1 MYQLRN
7 NCAPLFEA
15 EGFYSKGIKMLKK
28 LFLIIG
34 LFAFQS
40 LYADEQKLVDHK
52 KWQPGHK
59 SLSTE
64 NDTLG
69 FIPIMVWYPTDQPAK
84 TEQFGVFRM
93 KVAANAP
100 LSDGKFPLAIISHGS
115 GGSILGHRSTA
126 LYLAER
132 GYIVATL
139 MHPHNNYQ
147 DNRDEATTNNWI
159 NRPKHISAVLD
170 TILANK
176 EFASHVDIEKIA
188 VIGYSAGGYTALTL
202 LGGIPN
208 TAHSR
213 THCIENAKKDP
224 GFCNLGKGKESRN
237 KDMILTDLRDERFKV
252 GVLLAPVGVLFS
264 DKDSLSKVA
273 APVLLYRA
281 QNDRELAYPYH
292 VELISKSLAKSSTWL
307 KELEL
312 EKAEHFAFITSFPD
326 FLKKEV
332 GPPAHDPAGF
342 DRDLAHTKFN
352 AEIAVFLDKALK
364 YR

>member
-7 NCAPLFEA
+7 NCAPLSGA
-15 EGFYSKGIKMLKK
+15 EDFYSKGIKMLKK
-28 LFLIIG
+28 LLIIG

-59 SLSTE
+59 NLSTE

-176 EFASHVDIEKIA
+176 EFASHVDTEKIA

-202 LGGIPN
+202 LGGFQTQHTVARI
-208 TAHSR
+208 ASKML
-213 THCIENAKKDP
+213 KK
-224 GFCNLGKGKESRN
+224 
-237 KDMILTDLRDERFKV
+237 ILVF
-252 GVLLAPVGVLFS
+252 A
-264 DKDSLSKVA
+264 
-273 APVLLYRA
+273 
-281 QNDRELAYPYH
+281 
-292 VELISKSLAKSSTWL
+292 ILAK
-307 KELEL
+307 
-312 EKAEHFAFITSFPD
+312 I
-326 FLKKEV
+326 
-332 GPPAHDPAGF
+332 
-342 DRDLAHTKFN
+342 RN
-352 AEIAVFLDKALK
+352 REIKI
-364 YR
+364 